1 LPLHCGDPQCWRNA
15 SEANLTPRARTGAE
29 AERGHAVNDNVAGER
44 RSRGKGRRRFWIVA
58 GLALTAGTGV
68 LFVQQQ
74 DPSVPQAAVP
84 VPEVEKRT
92 LQLHPTEIVTVRP
105 VDVDE
110 RLKVTGSVFPS
121 QEAAVAAQV
130 SGLAE
135 TVLVQPGDTVEA
147 GDLLVDVGTSDL
159 QLQLEQ
165 QRATVASTMVQ
176 LEAAKTALA
185 QTETLVERSLAP
197 KNTLDAAKAEVDRLA
212 ATVATQQTQ
221 VTLAEAN
228 LERAHVRAP
237 FSGTI
242 SSRIIEPGQVVS
254 PGTTM
259 LSLVDLSSL
268 RVEVMVRL
276 ADVARV
282 EVGQEVELRVQG
294 FADTVFVGKVDRINP
309 IAETGTRS
317 IKVFLTIDNAE
328 GKLRGGMFVSGDI
341 VVREKADVLAVPAT
355 AVQSRGDQHFVI
367 AIEDGVLEERPVE
380 LGSVWA
386 GGTMFETQSGLSQG
400 DIIVSSEMSGLT
412 LGSPVSIEAN

>member
-1 LPLHCGDPQCWRNA
+1 M
-15 SEANLTPRARTGAE
+15 
-29 AERGHAVNDNVAGER
+29 NDNVAGER

>member
-1 LPLHCGDPQCWRNA
+1 M
-15 SEANLTPRARTGAE
+15 
-29 AERGHAVNDNVAGER
+29 NDNVAGER

-74 DPSVPQAAVP
+74 HPSVPQAAVP
-84 VPEVEKRT
+84 VPEVEKRP

-221 VTLAEAN
+221 VALAEAN

-400 DIIVSSEMSGLT
+400 DIIVLSEMSGLT